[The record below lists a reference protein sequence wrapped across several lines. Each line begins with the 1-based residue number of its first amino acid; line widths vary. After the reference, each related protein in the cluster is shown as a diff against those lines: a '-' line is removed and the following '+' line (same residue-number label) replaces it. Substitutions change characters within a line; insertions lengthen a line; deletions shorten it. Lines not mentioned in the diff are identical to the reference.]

1 LRIHR
6 GYLRVAGEYQTIS
19 TALAQL
25 QSEHNRPTFFR
36 LYFGNTRE
44 PFTITLTNLE
54 FYVVTK
60 PEDVSEVYRNTATLS
75 FEIFAQEILLYFGC
89 SKSSIQSMYQRAD
102 PQKAIHPN
110 PDGKS
115 IAQLSRDF
123 HIHQLFPGNLLD
135 EVGALFIDYF
145 DKALTI
151 EALTQRDRHVTFM
164 GEDSVKVSLLDWLS
178 DTFAD
183 SILQIYFGDL
193 LRKIEPDF
201 VQVFREFEEH
211 SWQALF
217 RYPRFLGKR
226 MFGPMDQVVGAIEK
240 YFEAPLE
247 NRQDTV
253 WYTPTLEKEMRNVN
267 VGNRDMAIMMMT
279 IYWG

>member
-1 LRIHR
+1 M
-6 GYLRVAGEYQTIS
+6 
-19 TALAQL
+19 AQK
-25 QSEHNRPTFFR
+25 QSEHYRRIFFR

-60 PEDVSEVYRNTATLS
+60 PEDVSEVYRNTATLP
-75 FEIFAQEILLYFGC
+75 FDIFAQEILLYFGC
-89 SKSSIQSMYQRAD
+89 TKSSIQSMYQRVD
-102 PQKAIHPN
+102 PQKSIYPN

-115 IAQLSRDF
+115 LAHLSRDF

-135 EVGALFIDYF
+135 KVGALFIDHF

-151 EALTQRDRHVTFM
+151 EELTQRDRHVTFVD
-164 GEDSVKVSLLDWLS
+164 EDCVKVSLLDWLS

-183 SILQIYFGDL
+183 SILEIYFGDL

-217 RYPRFLGKR
+217 RYPRFLGKK
-226 MFGPMDQVVGAIEK
+226 MFGPMDRVVGALEK
-240 YFEAPLE
+240 YFEAPVE
-247 NRQDTV
+247 DRQDTV
-253 WYTPTLEKEMRNVN
+253 WFTPTLEKEMRNVD
-267 VGNRDMAIMMMT
+267 VGNRDIAIMIMT